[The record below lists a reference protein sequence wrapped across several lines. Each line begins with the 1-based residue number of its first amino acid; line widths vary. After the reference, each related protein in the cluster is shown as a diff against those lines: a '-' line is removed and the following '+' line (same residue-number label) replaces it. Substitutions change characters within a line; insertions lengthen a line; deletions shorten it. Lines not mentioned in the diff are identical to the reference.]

1 MLTSFSLKFKLIA
14 LCSVLALMTATLGT
28 INYFATRSVVGDL
41 THVVEINMKNIE
53 NLGDMRVAF
62 KQVRLRAFR
71 SAVEGLPAKELR
83 EISGGITAAI
93 GQYEAADKAYLATD
107 LQEGEEEIYKEVD
120 KFWKEHKATL
130 LDINKL
136 LETAPEDSHKQIVEI
151 VNGKSTSLALSFD
164 PAIEKLTEYHKKDA
178 AKWVAIAK
186 ESQAKAEMLSLVVG
200 VSAVFLGLLIGYLFS
215 RSLSITLSDL
225 AKKLSN
231 EAGSVAT
238 AANQISESSVESS
251 SALTQQAAALQET
264 VAAIDEISAM
274 VGRNAEN
281 AGRSLEVS
289 STCKIAATRGKGAVD
304 QMLASIDD
312 IGRSN
317 KDIMTQ
323 TEVSNQE
330 ISSIVKIIAEIG
342 NKTAVINDIVFQT
355 KLLSF
360 NASVEAARAG
370 EHGKGF
376 AVVAEEVGN
385 LAQMS
390 GNAAKEIAQML
401 EESIAKVERT
411 VGDTKVKLESLI
423 STGRSKIEAGASTA
437 RSCGAALDDIVRQ
450 VSDLNGIVGEIST
463 ASREQAQGVQEISKA
478 LGQID
483 QGMQQNTSVAAQSA
497 AASEDLTNQAL
508 TLDGIVASLVQTIS
522 GEAQASTPKS
532 SRKTPQVEKKS
543 PVKKT
548 SGKLV
553 KFPEKKSP
561 IVLSTNSRVSKKAVG
576 GEDIPADDDPRFED
590 I

>member
-1 MLTSFSLKFKLIA
+1 MFTSYSLKFKLIA
-14 LCSVLALMTATLGT
+14 LCSALALMTGVLGA
-28 INYFATRSVVGDL
+28 INFIAKREIVSDFN
-41 THVVEINMKNIE
+41 HVVEINMRKIE
-53 NLGDMRVAF
+53 NLGEMRVAF
-62 KQVRLRAFR
+62 KQARLRAFR
-71 SAVEGLPAKELR
+71 
-83 EISGGITAAI
+83 AAI
-93 GQYEAADKAYLATD
+93 EGIDSKALQEIGSGISKAIDEYEAADKAYLD
-107 LQEGEEEIYKEVD
+107 IKFEEGEDELYREVNNYWDNHKVSLLEIKS
-120 KFWKEHKATL
+120 
-130 LDINKL
+130 L
-136 LETAPEDSHKQIVEI
+136 LETAPADGRQRIVEI
-151 VNGKSTSLALSFD
+151 VNGKFTTLGSIYD
-164 PAIEKLTEYHKKDA
+164 PAMDKLTEFHRKEG
-178 AKWVAIAK
+178 AKWVAIANA
-186 ESQAKAEMLSLVVG
+186 SQKKAGFLSLVVG
-200 VSAVFLGLLIGYLFS
+200 VSMVFLGLIIGFLFS
-215 RSLSITLSDL
+215 RSLSNTLNDL
-225 AKKLSN
+225 AKRLSS
-231 EAGSVAT
+231 EAGSVAS

-251 SALTQQAAALQET
+251 TALTQT

-274 VGRNAEN
+274 VGKNAEN

-289 STCKIAATRGKGAVD
+289 SICKMAATRGKGAVD

-312 IGRSN
+312 IGQSN

-323 TEVSNQE
+323 TEQSNQE

-437 RSCGAALDDIVRQ
+437 RSCGDALDDIVRQ
-450 VSDLNGIVGEIST
+450 VIDLNAIVGEIST

-497 AASEDLTNQAL
+497 AASEDLTNQAM
-508 TLDGIVASLVQTIS
+508 TLDGIVALLAQTVS
-522 GEAQASTPKS
+522 GKSQIPAAQQ
-532 SRKTPQVEKKS
+532 SRKSQ
-543 PVKKT
+543 PVKKP
-548 SGKLV
+548 SGKIV
-553 KFPEKKSP
+553 KFPEKKAA
-561 IVLSTNSRVSKKAVG
+561 IVLSTSPRPSKKVIG
-576 GEDIPADDDPRFED
+576 GEDIPADNDPRFED